1 MQLGPSKTLQVK
13 ENSAVTWLPNELKV
27 NHGQIVYLHV
37 ERSGGGSFRAFAE
50 PDSCVGGN
58 AFIDG
63 IAQPGLDLA
72 AWVCGVW
79 KKDEPCIE
87 SANYG
92 PI

>member
-1 MQLGPSKTLQVK
+1 M
-13 ENSAVTWLPNELKV
+13 TWLPNKVKV

-72 AWVCGVW
+72 AWVCGDG
-79 KKDEPCIE
+79 KRGEPYIE
-87 SANYG
+87 SVSFGAVEIANTSFEEG
-92 PI
+92 EAGWN